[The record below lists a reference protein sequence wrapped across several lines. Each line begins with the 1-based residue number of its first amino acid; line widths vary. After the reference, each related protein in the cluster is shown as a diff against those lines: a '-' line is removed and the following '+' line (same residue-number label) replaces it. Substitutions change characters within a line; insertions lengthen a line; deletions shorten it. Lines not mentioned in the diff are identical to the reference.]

1 MTTTARNTNATANPN
16 TLVGKGIAGII
27 GGLAGGL
34 VFGIMMQIMGLM
46 PMIAAMVGAES
57 VIVGWVVHLAI
68 SSSIGVTYAV
78 LLAPASSMVMA
89 VVTGLGWG
97 LLWWVL
103 GPLLIMPTAL
113 GMGVFM
119 INQTTLL
126 SLVGHLIFGAIL
138 GTVATAW
145 LHRSQ
150 NARREQA

>member
-1 MTTTARNTNATANPN
+1 MSTTARRTRADATPT
-16 TLVGKGIAGII
+16 TLVGKGVSGII

-34 VFGIMMQIMGLM
+34 VFGIMMQAMGLM
-46 PMIAAMVGAES
+46 PMIAAMIGAES
-57 VIVGWVVHLAI
+57 IIVGWLIHLAI
-68 SSSIGVTYAV
+68 SMFIGVTYAV

-103 GPLLIMPTAL
+103 GPLLLMPTAL

-119 INQTTLL
+119 INQTTLM

-138 GTVATAW
+138 GIVATMW
-145 LHRSQ
+145 LHRTQ
-150 NARREQA
+150 KEGRAQA